1 MSYLV
6 EAPAMALRTMFF
18 ALGHRVRFE
27 IFSLLRSGSITTCC
41 GRVHEG
47 ENAACVADFVSR
59 FPKAQATI
67 SHHLRILED
76 AGLITSEKRGQF
88 TIYRAS
94 EQGLAALK
102 QGVMD
107 L

>member
-1 MSYLV
+1 MDTPR
-6 EAPAMALRTMFF
+6 AMFF
-18 ALGHRVRFE
+18 ALGHKVRFE
-27 IFSLLRSGSITTCC
+27 MYRLLRSGSITTCC

-47 ENAACVADFVSR
+47 ENAACVADFVAR

-67 SHHLRILED
+67 SHHLSILED

-88 TIYRAS
+88 TIYSAS
-94 EQGLAALK
+94 EDGLRALRA
-102 QGVMD
+102 QVES

>member
-1 MSYLV
+1 MT
-6 EAPAMALRTMFF
+6 ARAMFF
-18 ALGHRVRFE
+18 ALGHKVRFE
-27 IFSLLRSGSITTCC
+27 IYCLLSSGTITTCC

-67 SHHLRILED
+67 SHHLKILED
-76 AGLITSEKRGQF
+76 AGLIASEKRGQF
-88 TIYRAS
+88 TVYGAS
-94 EQGLAALK
+94 ETGLMALR
-102 QGVMD
+102 QVVQE